1 MDDPIQDITSV
12 VHRLTQ
18 GSPKEQEE
26 TINEYFT
33 TNASFT
39 HPFCRTGSF
48 EGSRWLIH
56 AIFRW
61 YKILSPTIELSV
73 NSVAF
78 DETSLLLYVSITQTF
93 SIFFIPFYSAP
104 VSLTTVLQL
113 VRKSPSRRYYI
124 QSQSDLYQT
133 DQFVRF
139 FAPWG
144 IGATIVLLWHFW
156 ATFACV
162 LGAYVGQPFTR
173 WMQRRAEKR
182 IQAGPNGVGT
192 AGNSGQYVKIT
203 KQLGEGNS
211 TGGDRQLPSTRIV
224 KVN

>member
-56 AIFRW
+56 AIFKW

-104 VSLTTVLQL
+104 VSLTTQLQL
-113 VRKSPSRRYYI
+113 IRKSPSRKYYI
-124 QSQSDLYQT
+124 QSQNDLYQT
-133 DQFVRF
+133 DQFVKF

-144 IGATIVLLWHFW
+144 IGVTVVLLWHFW

-162 LGAYVGQPFTR
+162 MGAYLGQPITR
-173 WMQRRAEKR
+173 YMQQRAEKR
-182 IQAGPNGVGT
+182 IAAGPNGVGRE
-192 AGNSGQYVKIT
+192 T
-203 KQLGEGNS
+203 KNAVFERRMKEI
-211 TGGDRQLPSTRIV
+211 GGTKSS
-224 KVN
+224 